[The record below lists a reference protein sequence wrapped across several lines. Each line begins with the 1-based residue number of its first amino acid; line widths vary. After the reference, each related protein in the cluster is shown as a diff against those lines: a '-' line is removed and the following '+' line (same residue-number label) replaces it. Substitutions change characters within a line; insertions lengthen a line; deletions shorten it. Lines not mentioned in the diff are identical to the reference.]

1 MDRIYTLFLNILK
14 SALQAQ
20 TYTDTDNITQEQWTQ
35 IFSLSQSHNVL
46 PLIYQAVYNCPA
58 LSGSMALR
66 SKVRQLVM
74 LQTVKT
80 TEFLQLYSKLK
91 EADCTP
97 LVVKGYVC
105 RSLYPQPD
113 LRLSTDE
120 DMLIP
125 QDKFEKCVQVF
136 KEFGLDTE
144 TPAERFTTEYEIPF
158 RKTGSPLYIELHKT
172 LFPTDSQAYGN
183 WNSFFTD
190 VFDNAVMIDG
200 IMTLNHTDHLF
211 YLICHAF
218 KHFIHSGFGIRQ
230 VCDIVIYANAYGAQI
245 DWQKVFDNC
254 KVINADVFAAT
265 LFRIGENHLIFDKEK
280 ANYPAGWSACSQDET
295 NMLADMLS
303 GGVFGGSTM
312 SRRHSSNITLDAVVA
327 DKKGKKAG
335 KSLKGTLFP
344 PAEKLQSRYPYLEK
358 KPYLLPKAWASRAMT
373 YAKELRSSNGNS
385 AIDSLKIA
393 GSRVDLLKEYKIIK

>member
-58 LSGSMALR
+58 LSGSMTLR

-125 QDKFEKCVQVF
+125 QDKFEKCAQIF

-144 TPAERFTTEYEIPF
+144 TPAERFSTEYEIPF
-158 RKTGSPLYIELHKT
+158 RKTGS
-172 LFPTDSQAYGN
+172 
-183 WNSFFTD
+183 
-190 VFDNAVMIDG
+190 
-200 IMTLNHTDHLF
+200 
-211 YLICHAF
+211 LI
-218 KHFIHSGFGIRQ
+218 
-230 VCDIVIYANAYGAQI
+230 
-245 DWQKVFDNC
+245 
-254 KVINADVFAAT
+254 
-265 LFRIGENHLIFDKEK
+265 
-280 ANYPAGWSACSQDET
+280 
-295 NMLADMLS
+295 
-303 GGVFGGSTM
+303 
-312 SRRHSSNITLDAVVA
+312 
-327 DKKGKKAG
+327 
-335 KSLKGTLFP
+335 
-344 PAEKLQSRYPYLEK
+344 
-358 KPYLLPKAWASRAMT
+358 
-373 YAKELRSSNGNS
+373 
-385 AIDSLKIA
+385 
-393 GSRVDLLKEYKIIK
+393 LLKQL